1 MKIAISGKGGV
12 GKTTLAAGLAH
23 YFADQGQTVF
33 AVDADPDLNLG
44 TVLGIPDEVIKN
56 LKPIADMKEVIAE
69 RTGGEG
75 PYFSL
80 NPEVDD
86 LLMKY
91 SIKLNGIHF
100 LKMGSIKAGGT
111 SCYCRENVVL
121 HAMVGS
127 LLLKHHE
134 VVILDMGAGI
144 EQLTR
149 GTARGVDVM
158 VVVSEPSKVSIQSA
172 GVISQ
177 LAGDIGIEEIR
188 FVGNKV
194 RNTKEE
200 NLLSQTWGER
210 LIGVIH
216 LSEEV
221 IEGARE
227 GNFKSDL
234 RFKEEIQGIGD
245 AISSFSG
252 SKPKGVQ

>member
-23 YFADQGQTVF
+23 YFADRGETVF

-44 TVLGIPDEVIKN
+44 TVLGIPDEMIRN

-144 EQLTR
+144 EHLTR
-149 GTARGVDVM
+149 GTARGVDIM
-158 VVVSEPSKVSIQSA
+158 MVVSEPSKVSIQSA
-172 GVISQ
+172 DVISQ
-177 LAGDIGIEEIR
+177 LARDIGIEEVR

-194 RNTKEE
+194 RNEKEE
-200 NLLSQTWGER
+200 NLLTRTWGDR
-210 LIGVIH
+210 LIGIIH
-216 LSEEV
+216 HSEEV
-221 IEGARE
+221 IDGARE
-227 GNFKSDL
+227 GSFKSDP
-234 RFKEEIQGIGD
+234 RFREEVKRIGD
-245 AISSFSG
+245 FISSHCA
-252 SKPKGVQ
+252 P